1 MPDLF
6 RIGDFWYLLT
16 TEYSDKSKTV
26 YRVSKTL
33 DGPWIAPLDDA
44 FDGSAYYA
52 ARSCSDGNKRYL
64 FGWVPT
70 KENQNDLAEWQ
81 WGGAL
86 VVHEIYQ
93 RIDCTLGTRLPE
105 KVAQAFSQKK
115 HLLSNSSTLDS
126 QDGCAELRL
135 ARDTGNFFL
144 FRMNIIFSPDTRLFG
159 LKFFE
164 DEETGEAYE
173 FTFYIGERRVLFDKT
188 PNLRYFHCMNKG
200 LERPLS
206 IAAECSYEIQV
217 VVDDSI
223 ATLYVNGVALN
234 TRMYNK
240 VGRALTIFVADGKLE
255 VSNASLETI

>member
-1 MPDLF
+1 
-6 RIGDFWYLLT
+6 
-16 TEYSDKSKTV
+16 
-26 YRVSKTL
+26 
-33 DGPWIAPLDDA
+33 
-44 FDGSAYYA
+44 
-52 ARSCSDGNKRYL
+52 
-64 FGWVPT
+64 
-70 KENQNDLAEWQ
+70 
-81 WGGAL
+81 
-86 VVHEIYQ
+86 
-93 RIDCTLGTRLPE
+93 
-105 KVAQAFSQKK
+105 
-115 HLLSNSSTLDS
+115 
-126 QDGCAELRL
+126 
-135 ARDTGNFFL
+135 
-144 FRMNIIFSPDTRLFG
+144 MNIIFSSDT
-159 LKFFE
+159 KFFSLRFFK

-255 VSNASLETI
+255 VSNASLETIEIDIQK